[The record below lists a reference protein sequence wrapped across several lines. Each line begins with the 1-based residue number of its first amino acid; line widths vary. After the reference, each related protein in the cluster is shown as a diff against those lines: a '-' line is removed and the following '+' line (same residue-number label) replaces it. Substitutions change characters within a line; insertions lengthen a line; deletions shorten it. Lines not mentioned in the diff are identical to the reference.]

1 MVCLRYGAVDRARKQ
16 KPQIPLK
23 ADNGIPIRHEI
34 ELEKML

>member
-1 MVCLRYGAVDRARKQ
+1 MVCLRYGAVVRARKK

-23 ADNGIPIRHEI
+23 AKNGITIRHEI